1 VAARAEPRSLCP
13 VAGAGSA
20 AMPLWDFQGST
31 MVTSQ
36 YVRLTPD
43 EGSREGSIWN
53 RVVRWRRGAA
63 GPGAAP
69 APLPA
74 LGLRP
79 LGRLSAQPCFLKDWE
94 LHVHFKI
101 HGAGKKN
108 LHGDGLALWYTQER
122 LVPGT
127 GCSWGL
133 PGRGLLS
140 ARRQPGSCP
149 WPGRVLAREGV

>member
-1 VAARAEPRSLCP
+1 MPA
-13 VAGAGSA
+13 AGAGSA

-43 EGSREGSIWN
+43 ERSREGSIWN
-53 RVVRWRRGAA
+53 RVVSSGLGVRGGRRG
-63 GPGAAP
+63 G
-69 APLPA
+69 LPVSA
-74 LGLRP
+74 VLTLSYC
-79 LGRLSAQPCFLKDWE
+79 LSAQPCFLKDWE

-122 LVPGT
+122 LVPG
-127 GCSWGL
+127 GCLVSGCPAADLGL
-133 PGRGLLS
+133 ATAMGLLLCWRGS
-140 ARRQPGSCP
+140 RARG
-149 WPGRVLAREGV
+149 